1 MLSIHSIKESRYN
14 TTSFINSIRGVQL
27 CSFNRPEES
36 KAEMD
41 KMRSQN
47 KNLQERVSSLSKKL
61 KHCENEVQSL
71 RQSKKQVIKE
81 FKMLLY
87 VINFG
92 FNLQIAEREREKYS
106 SELTALRR
114 HQDSQI
120 TELEDQIRQLRE
132 RSLKILE
139 EKDVEIN
146 KLRNA
151 LKNMSP
157 SSGNHSLNK
166 IAIYKKKSF
175 SIGWRVRP
183 SLRNGII
190 C

>member
-1 MLSIHSIKESRYN
+1 
-14 TTSFINSIRGVQL
+14 
-27 CSFNRPEES
+27 
-36 KAEMD
+36 MD

-61 KHCENEVQSL
+61 KHCENEIQSL
-71 RQSKKQVIKE
+71 RQSKKQVELKTQ
-81 FKMLLY
+81 KLSYHLT
-87 VINFG
+87 FG
-92 FNLQIAEREREKYS
+92 FQLQISEREREKYS

-157 SSGNHSLNK
+157 TSGSHSEKQKCN
-166 IAIYKKKSF
+166 
-175 SIGWRVRP
+175 P
-183 SLRNGII
+183 
-190 C
+190 

>member
-1 MLSIHSIKESRYN
+1 MK
-14 TTSFINSIRGVQL
+14 
-27 CSFNRPEES
+27 C
-36 KAEMD
+36 
-41 KMRSQN
+41 
-47 KNLQERVSSLSKKL
+47 
-61 KHCENEVQSL
+61 C
-71 RQSKKQVIKE
+71 
-81 FKMLLY
+81 Y

-92 FNLQIAEREREKYS
+92 FHLQIAEREREKYS

-157 SSGNHSLNK
+157 SSGNQS
-166 IAIYKKKSF
+166 
-175 SIGWRVRP
+175 
-183 SLRNGII
+183 
-190 C
+190 